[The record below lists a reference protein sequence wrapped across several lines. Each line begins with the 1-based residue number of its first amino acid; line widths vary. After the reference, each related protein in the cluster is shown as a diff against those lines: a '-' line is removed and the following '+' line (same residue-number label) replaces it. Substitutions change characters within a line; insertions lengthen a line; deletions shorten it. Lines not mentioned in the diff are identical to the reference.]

1 MLTTR
6 LLMATS
12 SSSLSFN
19 EIKRERGRECECDGV
34 IGEGGVCVQ

>member
-19 EIKRERGRECECDGV
+19 EIKRERECECDGV
-34 IGEGGVCVQ
+34 RGEGGVCVQ